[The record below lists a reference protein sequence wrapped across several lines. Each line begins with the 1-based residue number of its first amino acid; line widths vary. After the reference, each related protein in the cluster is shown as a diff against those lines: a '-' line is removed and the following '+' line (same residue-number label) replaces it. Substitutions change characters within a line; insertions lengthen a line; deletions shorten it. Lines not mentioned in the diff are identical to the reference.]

1 MKDEIIKEI
10 ESANHELQDLRGTV
24 LIFPIDG
31 PLPEIL
37 AEYVASG
44 SALLTRLQPL
54 ASDPEWLSVVLLSGH
69 ELMSISMCFRD
80 LADAK
85 KVAVLAGIDGAQY
98 NAVFQS
104 AASRAGLHSIPWAQI
119 ESIIE
124 TERRISQATADRGQ
138 LSEGANQLDSGFAPP
153 DRGEVEFL

>member
-1 MKDEIIKEI
+1 MKEEIVEEI
-10 ESANHELQDLRGTV
+10 ESANRDLQDLRGTV

-37 AEYVASG
+37 SEYVSSG

-69 ELMSISMCFRD
+69 ELMAISMCFRD

-85 KVAVLAGIDGAQY
+85 KIAVLAGIEGAQY

-104 AASRAGLHSIPWAQI
+104 GASRAGLHSIPWAQI
-119 ESIIE
+119 ESVIE
-124 TERRISQATADRGQ
+124 TERRIRQATEDRGG
-138 LSEGANQLDSGFAPP
+138 LSEGTGQLESGFAPP